1 MLLMN
6 FNSQNKTENK
16 NPHPASLLHADPK
29 QQTLTRVRHYI
40 KLYYTNKQTEPHQ
53 SVDSLCCFFLIIYIF
68 QNVAW
73 LTV

>member
-29 QQTLTRVRHYI
+29 
-40 KLYYTNKQTEPHQ
+40 
-53 SVDSLCCFFLIIYIF
+53 
-68 QNVAW
+68 
-73 LTV
+73 

>member
-16 NPHPASLLHADPK
+16 NPHPASLLHADQK
-29 QQTLTRVRHYI
+29 YI